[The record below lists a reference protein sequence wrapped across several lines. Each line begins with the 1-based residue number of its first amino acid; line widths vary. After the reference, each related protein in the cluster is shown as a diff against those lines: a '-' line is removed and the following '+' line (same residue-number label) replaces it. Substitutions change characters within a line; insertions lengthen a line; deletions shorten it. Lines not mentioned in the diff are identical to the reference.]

1 MAKIIIE
8 RKSEWNNKARDF
20 EIYLDGEKVGAIRD
34 GNTLEIEVEPGR
46 HQLIAKIDWCR
57 SNVLE
62 IELNENKSKVIALS
76 GFKYGAIIM
85 PVLLGIILA
94 YLISKYAFNVEL
106 NFLLILTSIG
116 FLYPLYFITF
126 GKNNYLVINES
137 S

>member
-20 EIYLDGEKVGAIRD
+20 EIYLDGEKVGSIRD

-62 IELNENKSKVIALS
+62 IELNENTSKVIALS